1 MKTEKA
7 KILIE
12 AVEFFLENNKV
23 EISYPNEFLKD
34 VGKYKIIHLNGVK
47 VPQKEIGSIIFI
59 YCDRQNLFPKKWSGL
74 TKDLKNQLLSNNLKE
89 KQ

>member
-12 AVEFFLENNKV
+12 AVDYFLENNNV

-34 VGKYKIIHLNGVK
+34 VCKHKRVYLNGVK
-47 VPQKEIGSIIFI
+47 VPQKELGSIIFI
-59 YCDRQNLFPKKWSGL
+59 YCDRQNLFSKKWAGL
-74 TKDLKNQLLSNNLKE
+74 TKDLKNQLLSII
-89 KQ
+89 

>member
-12 AVEFFLENNKV
+12 AVDYFLENNKV

-34 VGKYKIIHLNGVK
+34 VCMFKIIHLNGVK
-47 VPQKEIGSIIFI
+47 VPQKDIGSIIFI
-59 YCDRQNLFPKKWSGL
+59 YCDRQNLFPIKWTGL
-74 TKDLKNQLLSNNLKE
+74 TNDLKNQLLSTI
-89 KQ
+89 